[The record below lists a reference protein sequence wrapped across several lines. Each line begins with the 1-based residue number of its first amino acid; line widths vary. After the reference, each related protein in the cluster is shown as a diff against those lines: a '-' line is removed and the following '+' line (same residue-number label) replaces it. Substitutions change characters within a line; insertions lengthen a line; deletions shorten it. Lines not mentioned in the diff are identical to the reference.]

1 MWPNKQNSK
10 NTITITE
17 KSTLVL
23 GELNI
28 TVKVCISLKRLVIV
42 TFNIK
47 AFRIQSFKCFLIQ

>member
-42 TFNIK
+42 TFNIQDTK
-47 AFRIQSFKCFLIQ
+47 F